1 MTCNRGG
8 KGPQFL
14 KPRWVAAIILLIIA
28 APIVAY
34 QCFDVHPVSR
44 GRSPMRT
51 HVATMILAEALRK
64 LPARADIENAADLR
78 RVFETELP
86 GPDLDRGY
94 WLHLDAP
101 ACYTAVDAEAGILVT
116 LYDRIAVPLP
126 VLIPSDGTDLLW
138 DAAGPAD
145 PATGSTGER

>member
-1 MTCNRGG
+1 
-8 KGPQFL
+8 
-14 KPRWVAAIILLIIA
+14 
-28 APIVAY
+28 
-34 QCFDVHPVSR
+34 
-44 GRSPMRT
+44 MR
-51 HVATMILAEALRK
+51 E

-78 RVFETELP
+78 RLFGTELTELHGLDPEP
-86 GPDLDRGY
+86 GV

-101 ACYTAVDAEAGILVT
+101 ACYTAVDAAAGILVT
-116 LYDRIAVPLP
+116 LYDRIGVPLP